1 MAKHTQCIIL
11 IKDFITKGKV
21 RTDDINR
28 LTCSVYRIQKAAG
41 FDQNNLSTIRTMVN
55 KIK

>member
-1 MAKHTQCIIL
+1 MAKHTQCIIV

-28 LTCSVYRIQKAAG
+28 LTCSVYRI
-41 FDQNNLSTIRTMVN
+41 
-55 KIK
+55 